1 MKKRLLILMLLLP
14 LATLTSFA
22 QLPSY
27 LPLGGLTA
35 WFPFTGNAIDST
47 GNGHDGVVHGT
58 AMTSGRYGQPNTAFF
73 FNGTSDYIYVPPGT
87 LLKDRTVDITASL
100 TISAWVKSRNYFL
113 AGQEQIYWR
122 GDATSAHDPHM
133 LYFNGS
139 EVRIRRDVD
148 PGTTSLE
155 VGASLTTLDT
165 NYHMLTG
172 TYDSISGVMAVY
184 IDGMLKNSAVLPG
197 LETYPTSTMYNYIGA
212 VDGGTWQFFYGA
224 IDELAIWRRALT
236 ACEIAALYQSV
247 AHLPTSQPADDTVTS
262 GGSAI
267 FTIHD
272 TAPTGTYQ
280 WQVDTGSGFVNLA
293 NVSPY
298 SGVYTATLTVS
309 PADTT
314 LSGYLYRCIPL
325 SGTCLSDTSGI
336 AKLLVTPPS
345 PLVVA
350 TLQNIKNVAIS
361 PNPNNG
367 VFTIT
372 CTSSE
377 NAEVRIEITDLIGQ
391 IVYSDKALSQNGKIS
406 KELVLNRILSN
417 GTYFLRIRS
426 DSGITTMPFVIQY

>member
-1 MKKRLLILMLLLP
+1 MKKRLLVLTLLLQ

-27 LPLGGLTA
+27 LPLWGLTA

-58 AMTSGRYGQPNTAFF
+58 TMTSGRYGQPNTAFF

-87 LLKDRTVDITASL
+87 LLKDISVDITASL
-100 TISAWVKSRNYFL
+100 TISAWVKSHNYFL
-113 AGQEQIYWR
+113 ADQEQIYWR

-133 LYFNGS
+133 LYFHSS

-172 TYDSISGVMAVY
+172 TYDSITGIMAVY
-184 IDGMLKNSAVLPG
+184 IDGVLKNSAVLPG

-247 AHLPTSQPADDTVTS
+247 AHVPTSQPADDTAAY

-280 WQVDTGSGFVNLA
+280 WQVDTGSGFANLT

-298 SGVYTATLTVS
+298 LGVYTATLTIS
-309 PADTT
+309 PVDSAF
-314 LSGYLYRCIPL
+314 SGYRYRCIPL
-325 SGTCLSDTSGI
+325 SGTCLSDTSGA
-336 AKLLVTPPS
+336 AKLLAVPP
-345 PLVVA
+345 LHLGLEA
-350 TLQNIKNVAIS
+350 LQNIKNVSIS

-367 VFTIT
+367 VFTLT
-372 CTSSE
+372 CTSSK
-377 NAEVRIEITDLIGQ
+377 NAGVTIEITNLIGQ
-391 IVYSDKALSQNGKIS
+391 IVYSDNALFQKGKIS
-406 KELVLNRILSN
+406 TELVLNRTLSN
-417 GTYFLRIRS
+417 GTYFLRINS
-426 DSGITTMPFVIQY
+426 DSCVTTIPFVIQN